1 MNRTIVDLSRRLC
14 KPLAVAAALAIAAAC
29 SNAPTAPEVIAL
41 KPLRPANTAIA
52 SCTAW
57 PGAVTLKGVG
67 FLRPESAVWDQQSG
81 FWYVS
86 NQGAQANA
94 TDGFISKISKD
105 GALVQLRWVA
115 GLGNPSGMRILDGKL
130 YVADPLLQATQPN
143 YAVVM
148 IDIASGTVQK
158 TYTLDLSLMNNPN
171 RGLNDLE
178 VDKTTNALYASVFDT
193 RPGFGETI
201 IKVPLDGNGS
211 NATQF
216 IIPGTAGIRTNG
228 VLIYKRDLIVMSGS
242 GLFSRVGLDTRV
254 VEAMGSTSFVDPLS
268 GTPILDGIEW
278 DGNAFLFTSHGL
290 ATGEPNYVD
299 YLARILFVKNGA
311 QYDRQEEKLC
321 TLTDPSATYAPQGA
335 ADLGFDSTRRMVAI
349 PALFGNAITFLTLG
363 Q

>member
-1 MNRTIVDLSRRLC
+1 M
-14 KPLAVAAALAIAAAC
+14 
-29 SNAPTAPEVIAL
+29 PEVVAL
-41 KPLRPANTAIA
+41 KSIRLPGEALA

-105 GALVQLRWVA
+105 GALVQLNWVA
-115 GLGNPSGMRILDGKL
+115 GLGNPTGMRILDGKL
-130 YVADPLLQATQPN
+130 FVADPLLHATQPN
-143 YAVVM
+143 YAIVM
-148 IDIASGTVQK
+148 IDIATGTVRR

-171 RGLNDLE
+171 RGLNDLAI
-178 VDKTTNALYASVFDT
+178 DKATNALYASVFDT

-201 IKVPLDGNGS
+201 IKVPLDGDGS
-211 NATQF
+211 TATQF
-216 IIPGTAGIRTNG
+216 VVPGSVGIRPNG
-228 VLIYKRDLIVMSGS
+228 VLIHKRDLIVMSGS

-254 VEAMGSTSFVDPLS
+254 VEALGSTSFIDPTS

-290 ATGEPNYVD
+290 ASGEPNYVD
-299 YLARILFVKNGA
+299 YLARALFVKNGA
-311 QYDRQEEKLC
+311 RYDRKEEQLC

-335 ADLGFDSTRRMVAI
+335 ADLGFDSARRMVAI
-349 PALFGNAITFLTLG
+349 PHLFGNAITFLTLSR
-363 Q
+363 